1 MYKKLSEESKSNSIK
16 NMSDNLVALRTMLH
30 LTQAQLAEIMGVTR
44 QTLVLYETGKRV
56 MTWNTFLSLM
66 FIFTQKR
73 ETRELL
79 NILNIYTD
87 EMKDLYGNDNK
98 WGKTKMNVSV
108 VLLKNDRLYYA
119 SADRGSE
126 ISFGSGKKDIVQV
139 ADFTT
144 SQIAVK
150 INFDSFYIIY

>member
-1 MYKKLSEESKSNSIK
+1 MYKALNEETKRMAIK

-30 LTQAQLAEIMGVTR
+30 LTQAQLAELMGVTR

-66 FIFTQKR
+66 FIFTQKK

-87 EMKDLYGNDNK
+87 ELKDLYDNENK
-98 WGKTKMNVSV
+98 
-108 VLLKNDRLYYA
+108 
-119 SADRGSE
+119 
-126 ISFGSGKKDIVQV
+126 
-139 ADFTT
+139 
-144 SQIAVK
+144 
-150 INFDSFYIIY
+150 

>member
-16 NMSDNLVALRTMLH
+16 NMSDNLVSLRTMLH

-98 WGKTKMNVSV
+98 
-108 VLLKNDRLYYA
+108 
-119 SADRGSE
+119 
-126 ISFGSGKKDIVQV
+126 
-139 ADFTT
+139 
-144 SQIAVK
+144 
-150 INFDSFYIIY
+150 

>member
-1 MYKKLSEESKSNSIK
+1 MYKKLSEESKSKAVK

-87 EMKDLYGNDNK
+87 EMKELYDNDNK
-98 WGKTKMNVSV
+98 
-108 VLLKNDRLYYA
+108 
-119 SADRGSE
+119 
-126 ISFGSGKKDIVQV
+126 
-139 ADFTT
+139 
-144 SQIAVK
+144 
-150 INFDSFYIIY
+150 

>member
-1 MYKKLSEESKSNSIK
+1 MYKKLSEESKSNAVK

-87 EMKDLYGNDNK
+87 EMKELYDNDNK
-98 WGKTKMNVSV
+98 
-108 VLLKNDRLYYA
+108 
-119 SADRGSE
+119 
-126 ISFGSGKKDIVQV
+126 
-139 ADFTT
+139 
-144 SQIAVK
+144 
-150 INFDSFYIIY
+150 

>member
-1 MYKKLSEESKSNSIK
+1 MYKKLSEESKSNAVK

-56 MTWNTFLSLM
+56 MTWTTFLSLM

-87 EMKDLYGNDNK
+87 EMKELYDNDNK
-98 WGKTKMNVSV
+98 
-108 VLLKNDRLYYA
+108 
-119 SADRGSE
+119 
-126 ISFGSGKKDIVQV
+126 
-139 ADFTT
+139 
-144 SQIAVK
+144 
-150 INFDSFYIIY
+150 

>member
-1 MYKKLSEESKSNSIK
+1 MYKRLSEESKSNSIK

-56 MTWNTFLSLM
+56 MTWNTFLTLM

-87 EMKDLYGNDNK
+87 EMKDLYDNDN
-98 WGKTKMNVSV
+98 
-108 VLLKNDRLYYA
+108 R
-119 SADRGSE
+119 
-126 ISFGSGKKDIVQV
+126 
-139 ADFTT
+139 
-144 SQIAVK
+144 
-150 INFDSFYIIY
+150 

>member
-87 EMKDLYGNDNK
+87 EMKDLYDNDN
-98 WGKTKMNVSV
+98 
-108 VLLKNDRLYYA
+108 R
-119 SADRGSE
+119 
-126 ISFGSGKKDIVQV
+126 
-139 ADFTT
+139 
-144 SQIAVK
+144 
-150 INFDSFYIIY
+150 

>member
-16 NMSDNLVALRTMLH
+16 NMSDHLVALRTMLH

-98 WGKTKMNVSV
+98 
-108 VLLKNDRLYYA
+108 
-119 SADRGSE
+119 
-126 ISFGSGKKDIVQV
+126 
-139 ADFTT
+139 
-144 SQIAVK
+144 
-150 INFDSFYIIY
+150 

>member
-1 MYKKLSEESKSNSIK
+1 MYKKLSEESKSNAVK

-56 MTWNTFLSLM
+56 ITWNTFLSLM

-87 EMKDLYGNDNK
+87 EMKELYDNDNK
-98 WGKTKMNVSV
+98 
-108 VLLKNDRLYYA
+108 
-119 SADRGSE
+119 
-126 ISFGSGKKDIVQV
+126 
-139 ADFTT
+139 
-144 SQIAVK
+144 
-150 INFDSFYIIY
+150 

>member
-1 MYKKLSEESKSNSIK
+1 MYKRLSEESKSYSIK

-66 FIFTQKR
+66 FIFSQKR

-87 EMKDLYGNDNK
+87 EMKDLYDNDN
-98 WGKTKMNVSV
+98 
-108 VLLKNDRLYYA
+108 R
-119 SADRGSE
+119 
-126 ISFGSGKKDIVQV
+126 
-139 ADFTT
+139 
-144 SQIAVK
+144 
-150 INFDSFYIIY
+150 

>member
-56 MTWNTFLSLM
+56 MTWNTFLSWI
-66 FIFTQKR
+66 FISTQKR

-98 WGKTKMNVSV
+98 
-108 VLLKNDRLYYA
+108 
-119 SADRGSE
+119 
-126 ISFGSGKKDIVQV
+126 
-139 ADFTT
+139 
-144 SQIAVK
+144 
-150 INFDSFYIIY
+150 

>member
-1 MYKKLSEESKSNSIK
+1 MYKKLSEESKSNAVK

-87 EMKDLYGNDNK
+87 EMKDLYDNDN
-98 WGKTKMNVSV
+98 
-108 VLLKNDRLYYA
+108 R
-119 SADRGSE
+119 
-126 ISFGSGKKDIVQV
+126 
-139 ADFTT
+139 
-144 SQIAVK
+144 
-150 INFDSFYIIY
+150 

>member
-1 MYKKLSEESKSNSIK
+1 MYKKLSEESKKISIK
-16 NMSDNLVALRTMLH
+16 RMSDNLVALRTMLH

-87 EMKDLYGNDNK
+87 DLKDLYDNDN
-98 WGKTKMNVSV
+98 V
-108 VLLKNDRLYYA
+108 
-119 SADRGSE
+119 
-126 ISFGSGKKDIVQV
+126 
-139 ADFTT
+139 
-144 SQIAVK
+144 
-150 INFDSFYIIY
+150 

>member
-1 MYKKLSEESKSNSIK
+1 MYKRLSEESKSNSIK

-66 FIFTQKR
+66 FIFSQKR

-87 EMKDLYGNDNK
+87 EMKDLYDNDN
-98 WGKTKMNVSV
+98 
-108 VLLKNDRLYYA
+108 R
-119 SADRGSE
+119 
-126 ISFGSGKKDIVQV
+126 
-139 ADFTT
+139 
-144 SQIAVK
+144 
-150 INFDSFYIIY
+150 

>member
-1 MYKKLSEESKSNSIK
+1 MYKKLSEESKNISIK
-16 NMSDNLVALRTMLH
+16 RMSDNLVALRTMLH

-87 EMKDLYGNDNK
+87 DLKDLYDNDN
-98 WGKTKMNVSV
+98 V
-108 VLLKNDRLYYA
+108 
-119 SADRGSE
+119 
-126 ISFGSGKKDIVQV
+126 
-139 ADFTT
+139 
-144 SQIAVK
+144 
-150 INFDSFYIIY
+150 

>member
-1 MYKKLSEESKSNSIK
+1 MYKKLSEESKSNAVK

-56 MTWNTFLSLM
+56 MTLNTFLSLM

-87 EMKDLYGNDNK
+87 EMKELYDNDNK
-98 WGKTKMNVSV
+98 
-108 VLLKNDRLYYA
+108 
-119 SADRGSE
+119 
-126 ISFGSGKKDIVQV
+126 
-139 ADFTT
+139 
-144 SQIAVK
+144 
-150 INFDSFYIIY
+150 

>member
-98 WGKTKMNVSV
+98 
-108 VLLKNDRLYYA
+108 
-119 SADRGSE
+119 
-126 ISFGSGKKDIVQV
+126 
-139 ADFTT
+139 
-144 SQIAVK
+144 
-150 INFDSFYIIY
+150 

>member
-87 EMKDLYGNDNK
+87 EMKELYDNDNK
-98 WGKTKMNVSV
+98 
-108 VLLKNDRLYYA
+108 
-119 SADRGSE
+119 
-126 ISFGSGKKDIVQV
+126 
-139 ADFTT
+139 
-144 SQIAVK
+144 
-150 INFDSFYIIY
+150 

>member
-1 MYKKLSEESKSNSIK
+1 MYKRLSEESKSNSIK

-87 EMKDLYGNDNK
+87 EMKDLYDNDN
-98 WGKTKMNVSV
+98 
-108 VLLKNDRLYYA
+108 R
-119 SADRGSE
+119 
-126 ISFGSGKKDIVQV
+126 
-139 ADFTT
+139 
-144 SQIAVK
+144 
-150 INFDSFYIIY
+150 

>member
-1 MYKKLSEESKSNSIK
+1 MYKKLSEESKSNAVK

-56 MTWNTFLSLM
+56 MTWNTFLSFM

-87 EMKDLYGNDNK
+87 EMKELYDNDNK
-98 WGKTKMNVSV
+98 
-108 VLLKNDRLYYA
+108 
-119 SADRGSE
+119 
-126 ISFGSGKKDIVQV
+126 
-139 ADFTT
+139 
-144 SQIAVK
+144 
-150 INFDSFYIIY
+150 

>member
-1 MYKKLSEESKSNSIK
+1 MYKRLSEESKSNSIK

-56 MTWNTFLSLM
+56 MTWNTFLSLL

-87 EMKDLYGNDNK
+87 EMKDLYDNDN
-98 WGKTKMNVSV
+98 
-108 VLLKNDRLYYA
+108 R
-119 SADRGSE
+119 
-126 ISFGSGKKDIVQV
+126 
-139 ADFTT
+139 
-144 SQIAVK
+144 
-150 INFDSFYIIY
+150 